1 MTRCPSI
8 VVTALLAL
16 LLLLTPRVAKAQ
28 TPEPE
33 ASITIEGQITNATPG
48 GSVPANL
55 PLMLHL
61 YDGLHMADMVHGA
74 ADEQG
79 HFRFEDVA
87 TTPGRTFG
95 VMVTSQDVTYVS
107 DRAEPQPGQSRL
119 DMPVS
124 IYDTTTDPQ
133 HVRVEQQQL
142 LLEFTA
148 DAVRVTQLCILSN
161 LGNRAVV
168 DGGQRNLRFH
178 LPPDATNVTFDQ
190 DEEGER
196 FVLLEDGFADTAPVA
211 PGHGTQAMM
220 VSYALPHPNTD
231 RFELHIPVD
240 YPTDKT
246 AVFLPEVGV
255 TLDESEWEPG
265 EELLIRD
272 RVHQIYTYRAGALKP
287 GDSLHVVVAG
297 QPQLAET
304 GKSEGESVTPAA
316 AEVPVRNNRRPIFIL
331 GVALSLAMIGSGTLW
346 LRSLRS
352 AQGWRDRRRE
362 TMLESAMTAAALDS
376 ESEEL
381 ESALAAIAD
390 LDQAYE
396 VGDIT
401 EAEYQKRRAHLRDRA
416 VDLMLKQP

>member
-1 MTRCPSI
+1 
-8 VVTALLAL
+8 L
-16 LLLLTPRVAKAQ
+16 
-28 TPEPE
+28 
-33 ASITIEGQITNATPG
+33 
-48 GSVPANL
+48 VPPNL

-61 YDGLHMADMVHGA
+61 YDGMHMADMIHGT

-79 HFRFEDVA
+79 HFRFENV
-87 TTPGRTFG
+87 TTAPGRTFG
-95 VMVTSQDVTYVS
+95 VMVTYQDVTYFS

-119 DMPVS
+119 DIPVS
-124 IYDTTTDPQ
+124 IYDTTTDPR

-178 LPPDATNVTFDQ
+178 LPPDATDVTFDQ
-190 DEEGER
+190 DKKGER

-211 PGHGTQAMM
+211 PGHSTQALM

-255 TLDESEWEPG
+255 TLDGSEWEAG

-272 RVHQIYTYRAGALKP
+272 RVHQMYTYRAGALKP
-287 GDSLHVVVAG
+287 GDSLHVVMAG

-304 GKSEGESVTPAA
+304 GKSDGESVTPAA
-316 AEVPVRNNRRPIFIL
+316 AEVPARDSRLMIFVL
-331 GVALSLAMIGSGTLW
+331 GVALSLAMIGSGTIW
-346 LRSLRS
+346 W
-352 AQGWRDRRRE
+352 WRDRQPQ
-362 TMLESAMTAAALDS
+362 TVTVPAARDS
-376 ESEEL
+376 GGSEEL
-381 ESALAAIAD
+381 DAVLASIAE
-390 LDQAYE
+390 LDNAYE
-396 VGDIT
+396 AGSID
-401 EAEYQKRRAHLRDRA
+401 EAEYQERRTRLRDQA